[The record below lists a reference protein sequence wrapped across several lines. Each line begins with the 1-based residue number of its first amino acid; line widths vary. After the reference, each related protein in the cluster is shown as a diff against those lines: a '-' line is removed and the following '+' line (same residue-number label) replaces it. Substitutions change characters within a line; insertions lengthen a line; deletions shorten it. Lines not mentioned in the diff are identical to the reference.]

1 MKEKQR
7 KIMGLII
14 SFVMIIT
21 IMPQTIWASDAGTRE
36 DAVKWAYAQEGKFL
50 DYDKVYGAQCVDL
63 VHYYYAYFGKASYAT
78 GNGCDF
84 VNNKLPDGWTR
95 IKNTPDFVPQP
106 GDIAVWGKELSQ
118 YGHVAIILSADAHS
132 FVSMDQNWPRGS
144 ACKKVTHN
152 YNKFW
157 GVIRPNFSEP
167 PSNPPTYSNFWVD
180 GNFYDLSETITFNV
194 TASGADRFAIGID
207 KIGGARVVTEGCG
220 STYSISAER
229 LGTGNYSAYMS
240 VANSAGGV
248 DTYRVGFIVAEK
260 SKYLDIGNNLIANII
275 KVDSW
280 SHVVNKN
287 SNACIGKEVGNA
299 NEYWFFQRQD
309 DGSYTIRSMEDG
321 KYLDVS
327 EAGNRDGLNVY
338 CYDYTGADNQRWFI
352 KQGTNGLI
360 LVPKCAINSCLD
372 ISNGGSAV
380 DTNAQLW
387 TQAGVAAQEFSIYN
401 HPEVP
406 DFIRC
411 GDNFIANIIKADTWS
426 SMVNNNSNAEIG
438 KGEGNANEYYEFTR
452 QSDGTYIIKSLE
464 DGKYLDVSDGG
475 NKNGQNV
482 GFRDYTGENNQ
493 RWYIKNGSSA
503 KILIPKNAT
512 ESCLD
517 ISNNGSAVGTNA
529 QIWAQAGVAA
539 QEFSIYTQ
547 SKIPNFINFG
557 DDFYANIIKAST
569 WSTLVN
575 KNPNLEV
582 GGEGEAEGSDIWH
595 FRRMKDGTYTI
606 QSLFD
611 GKYLDVEEFSDQK
624 GANVYCYDYTGD
636 SNQRWYLTLG
646 KNGKVLIPKNAT
658 GLCLDV
664 SNDGSD
670 AGTNAQLWEPNGTT
684 AQEFNVYK
692 EDTIKLGTA
701 NVTLS
706 NNNYIYDG
714 KEKKPD
720 VTVKYGYATLQQGTD
735 YTVEYSNNVKA
746 GTATVTIKG
755 TGIYSGTVSKNFEIK
770 EALYT
775 VYGYQVVINGN
786 FDLKYYID
794 LSKEAANDT
803 DAYIEFKV
811 GDRIQK
817 VKQREI
823 SNGHYVYICEVPV
836 AQIGDKV
843 TATLHYKDKSYALTQ
858 YSVKDYLNTIVQ
870 NKDKKEEYGK
880 ATDIASAILN
890 YGSRAQLYFG
900 YKTDSLVNSALSDAE
915 IKKAD
920 SILAQDIKKAI
931 TNKESGV
938 LENNDFKYYGASL
951 VCKSDTGM
959 KLYFENKNSLSLK
972 EIEKKYDISIKD
984 CKKQVS
990 KSINGNMICITIND
1004 LNATELDDNFVVQIT
1019 NKQNSSQ
1026 SMSVSTSPY
1035 IYIKKS
1041 MDSGNAK
1048 LINLSKALYWYS
1060 QKAIEY
1066 STTEN
1071 R

>member
-1 MKEKQR
+1 MKRIFSVLMSIVIVLSCVE
-7 KIMGLII
+7 
-14 SFVMIIT
+14 F
-21 IMPQTIWASDAGTRE
+21 IMPPNIVLAANYTWP
-36 DAVKWAYAQEGKFL
+36 V
-50 DYDKVYGAQCVDL
+50 DKSIGISSG
-63 VHYYYAYFGKASYAT
+63 FGSYSGHT
-78 GNGCDF
+78 GCDF
-84 VNNKLPDGWTR
+84 ACSIGHDVYAVADGTVVTATDSGCTGSHRSDGYPKCSKGANCPATKLNKNGKGSYANWIIIRHGTNVYSLYAHLSTESL
-95 IKNTPDFVPQP
+95 KVKV
-106 GDIAVWGKELSQ
+106 GDTVKQGQNIAKT
-118 YGHVAIILSADAHS
+118 
-132 FVSMDQNWPRGS
+132 GS
-144 ACKKVTHN
+144 A
-152 YNKFW
+152 
-157 GVIRPNFSEP
+157 G
-167 PSNPPTYSNFWVD
+167 
-180 GNFYDLSETITFNV
+180 NV
-194 TASGADRFAIGID
+194 TGPHLHFELR
-207 KIGGARVVTEGCG
+207 IGGNSTGYAKNPASYLSRKNVTPEIDPV
-220 STYSISAER
+220 TTTPSIWKNSDSYTV
-229 LGTGNYSAYMS
+229 G
-240 VANSAGGV
+240 NSATLTWNSV
-248 DTYRVGFIVAEK
+248 DNATGYWFSVWYKGEQIVTTQVSGSSEYTLNNLGEGEYTAYITAYNDSSSKQNSVTFRVN
-260 SKYLDIGNNLIANII
+260 YLDIGTNFIANII

-280 SHVVNKN
+280 SHVVNDN
-287 SNACIGKEVGNA
+287 TNACIGKEVGNA
-299 NEYWFFQRQD
+299 NEY
-309 DGSYTIRSMEDG
+309 
-321 KYLDVS
+321 
-327 EAGNRDGLNVY
+327 
-338 CYDYTGADNQRWFI
+338 
-352 KQGTNGLI
+352 
-360 LVPKCAINSCLD
+360 
-372 ISNGGSAV
+372 
-380 DTNAQLW
+380 
-387 TQAGVAAQEFSIYN
+387 
-401 HPEVP
+401 
-406 DFIRC
+406 
-411 GDNFIANIIKADTWS
+411 
-426 SMVNNNSNAEIG
+426 
-438 KGEGNANEYYEFTR
+438 YEFVR
-452 QSDGTYIIKSLE
+452 QSDGSYIIKSLE

-482 GFRDYTGENNQ
+482 GFSDYTGENNQ
-493 RWYIKNGSSA
+493 RWYIKNGSSG

-512 ESCLD
+512 GSCLD

-595 FRRMKDGTYTI
+595 FRLMKDGTYTI

-900 YKTDSLVNSALSDAE
+900 YKTDSLVNSALPDAE
-915 IKKAD
+915 IKKVD
-920 SILAQDIKKAI
+920 SILAQDIKNAI
-931 TNKESGV
+931 TNKERGN
-938 LENNDFKYYGASL
+938 LENNDFKYYGDSL

>member
-167 PSNPPTYSNFWVD
+167 PSNPPTYSKFWID
-180 GNFYDLSETITFNV
+180 GNFYDLSGTITFNV
-194 TASGADRFAIGID
+194 TASMADRFAIGID
-207 KIGGARVVTEGCG
+207 KIGVGRVVTEGCG
-220 STYSISAER
+220 STYSISADR

-260 SKYLDIGNNLIANII
+260 SKYLDIGTNFIANII
-275 KVDSW
+275 RTDSW
-280 SHVVNKN
+280 SHVVNN
-287 SNACIGKEVGNA
+287 NTNACIGQKVGNA
-299 NEYWFFQRQD
+299 NENWYFQKQD

-372 ISNGGSAV
+372 IANG
-380 DTNAQLW
+380 
-387 TQAGVAAQEFSIYN
+387 
-401 HPEVP
+401 
-406 DFIRC
+406 
-411 GDNFIANIIKADTWS
+411 
-426 SMVNNNSNAEIG
+426 
-438 KGEGNANEYYEFTR
+438 FT
-452 QSDGTYIIKSLE
+452 
-464 DGKYLDVSDGG
+464 
-475 NKNGQNV
+475 
-482 GFRDYTGENNQ
+482 
-493 RWYIKNGSSA
+493 
-503 KILIPKNAT
+503 
-512 ESCLD
+512 
-517 ISNNGSAVGTNA
+517 AVGTNA
-529 QIWAQAGVAA
+529 WLW
-539 QEFSIYTQ
+539 TQ
-547 SKIPNFINFG
+547 
-557 DDFYANIIKAST
+557 
-569 WSTLVN
+569 
-575 KNPNLEV
+575 
-582 GGEGEAEGSDIWH
+582 
-595 FRRMKDGTYTI
+595 
-606 QSLFD
+606 
-611 GKYLDVEEFSDQK
+611 
-624 GANVYCYDYTGD
+624 
-636 SNQRWYLTLG
+636 
-646 KNGKVLIPKNAT
+646 
-658 GLCLDV
+658 
-664 SNDGSD
+664 
-670 AGTNAQLWEPNGTT
+670 NGTA

-803 DAYIEFKV
+803 DTYIEFKV
-811 GDRIQK
+811 GDRVQK
-817 VKQREI
+817 VKQRET
-823 SNGHYVYICEVPV
+823 SNGHYVYTCEVPV

-880 ATDIASAILN
+880 AADIASAILN
-890 YGSRAQLYFG
+890 YGARAQLYFG
-900 YKTDSLVNSALSDAE
+900 YKTDSLVNSALPDAE
-915 IKKAD
+915 IKKVD
-920 SILAQDIKKAI
+920 SILAQDIKNAI
-931 TNKESGV
+931 TNKESGNF
-938 LENNDFKYYGASL
+938 ENNDFKYYGASL

-972 EIEKKYDISIKD
+972 EIEKKYDISVKD
-984 CKKQVS
+984 CKKQIS

-1035 IYIKKS
+1035 MYIKKS
-1041 MDSGNAK
+1041 MDSGNTK
-1048 LINLSKALYWYS
+1048 LINLSKAMYWYS
-1060 QKAIEY
+1060 QKAMEY
-1066 STTEN
+1066 SMMEN

>member
-1 MKEKQR
+1 MKR
-7 KIMGLII
+7 VFSVLMSIVIVLSCIV
-14 SFVMIIT
+14 F
-21 IMPQTIWASDAGTRE
+21 IMPPNIVLAANNADDIVSIARGELGSTNYSKYYGGNKGAWCADFVSWCAQQAG
-36 DAVKWAYAQEGKFL
+36 
-50 DYDKVYGAQCVDL
+50 VDSIAKSSSC
-63 VHYYYAYFGKASYAT
+63 YNMYIGMKN
-78 GNGCDF
+78 NGCQE
-84 VNNKLPDGWTR
+84 VSS
-95 IKNTPDFVPQP
+95 PQK
-106 GDIAVWGKELSQ
+106 GDIVFFYCTKCSSTAGKWC
-118 YGHVAIILSADAHS
+118 HV
-132 FVSMDQNWPRGS
+132 
-144 ACKKVTHN
+144 
-152 YNKFW
+152 
-157 GVIRPNFSEP
+157 
-167 PSNPPTYSNFWVD
+167 
-180 GNFYDLSETITFNV
+180 
-194 TASGADRFAIGID
+194 GIMED
-207 KIGGARVVTEGCG
+207 
-220 STYSISAER
+220 STYSIEGNRWSNGVSKVER
-229 LGTGNYSAYMS
+229 GNSYSHNGDLGYKHRDGIVRKYLRPKYSFPNPVTTTPSIWKNSDSYT
-240 VANSAGGV
+240 VGNSATLTWNSV
-248 DTYRVGFIVAEK
+248 DNATGYWFSVWYKGEQIVTTQVSGSSEYTLNNLGEGEYTAYITAYNDSSSKQGYVTFRVN
-260 SKYLDIGNNLIANII
+260 YLDIGTNFIANII

-280 SHVVNKN
+280 SHVVNDN
-287 SNACIGKEVGNA
+287 TNACIGKEVGNA
-299 NEYWFFQRQD
+299 NEY
-309 DGSYTIRSMEDG
+309 
-321 KYLDVS
+321 
-327 EAGNRDGLNVY
+327 
-338 CYDYTGADNQRWFI
+338 
-352 KQGTNGLI
+352 
-360 LVPKCAINSCLD
+360 
-372 ISNGGSAV
+372 
-380 DTNAQLW
+380 
-387 TQAGVAAQEFSIYN
+387 
-401 HPEVP
+401 
-406 DFIRC
+406 
-411 GDNFIANIIKADTWS
+411 
-426 SMVNNNSNAEIG
+426 
-438 KGEGNANEYYEFTR
+438 YEFVR
-452 QSDGTYIIKSLE
+452 QSDGSYIIKSLE
-464 DGKYLDVSDGG
+464 DGKYLEVSDGG

-482 GFRDYTGENNQ
+482 GFSDYTGENNQ
-493 RWYIKNGSSA
+493 RWYIKNGSSG

-512 ESCLD
+512 GSCLD

-547 SKIPNFINFG
+547 SNIPNFINFG

-595 FRRMKDGTYTI
+595 FRRMKDGTYII

-611 GKYLDVEEFSDQK
+611 GKYLDVEKFSNQK

-811 GDRIQK
+811 GDKVQK
-817 VKQREI
+817 VKQRET
-823 SNGHYVYICEVPV
+823 SNGHYVYTCEVPV

-880 ATDIASAILN
+880 AADIASAILN
-890 YGSRAQLYFG
+890 YGARAQLYFG
-900 YKTDSLVNSALSDAE
+900 YKTDSLVYSALPDAE
-915 IKKAD
+915 IKKVD

-931 TNKESGV
+931 TNKESGN

-972 EIEKKYDISIKD
+972 EIEKKYDISVKD

-1041 MDSGNAK
+1041 MDSGNTK
-1048 LINLSKALYWYS
+1048 LINLSKAMYWYS
-1060 QKAIEY
+1060 QKAMEY

>member
-1 MKEKQR
+1 MKR
-7 KIMGLII
+7 IFSVLMSIVIVL
-14 SFVMIIT
+14 SCVVF
-21 IMPQTIWASDAGTRE
+21 IMPPDIVLAANNADDIVSIARGELGSTNYSKYYGGNKGAWCADFVSWCAQQAG
-36 DAVKWAYAQEGKFL
+36 
-50 DYDKVYGAQCVDL
+50 VDSIAKSSSC
-63 VHYYYAYFGKASYAT
+63 YNMYIGMKN
-78 GNGCDF
+78 NGCQE
-84 VNNKLPDGWTR
+84 VSS
-95 IKNTPDFVPQP
+95 PQK
-106 GDIAVWGKELSQ
+106 GDIVFFYCTKCSSTAGKWC
-118 YGHVAIILSADAHS
+118 HV
-132 FVSMDQNWPRGS
+132 
-144 ACKKVTHN
+144 
-152 YNKFW
+152 
-157 GVIRPNFSEP
+157 
-167 PSNPPTYSNFWVD
+167 
-180 GNFYDLSETITFNV
+180 
-194 TASGADRFAIGID
+194 GIMED
-207 KIGGARVVTEGCG
+207 
-220 STYSISAER
+220 STYSIEGNRWSNGVSKVESGNSYSHNGD
-229 LGTGNYSAYMS
+229 LGYKHRDGIVRKYLRPKYSVPNPVTTTPSIWKNSDSYT
-240 VANSAGGV
+240 VGNSATLTWNSV
-248 DTYRVGFIVAEK
+248 DNATGYWFSVWYKGEQIVTTQVSGSSEYTLNNLGEGEYTAYITAYNDSSSKQGSVTFRVN
-260 SKYLDIGNNLIANII
+260 YLDIGTNFIANII

-280 SHVVNKN
+280 SHVVNDN
-287 SNACIGKEVGNA
+287 TNACIGKEVGNA
-299 NEYWFFQRQD
+299 NEY
-309 DGSYTIRSMEDG
+309 
-321 KYLDVS
+321 
-327 EAGNRDGLNVY
+327 
-338 CYDYTGADNQRWFI
+338 
-352 KQGTNGLI
+352 
-360 LVPKCAINSCLD
+360 
-372 ISNGGSAV
+372 
-380 DTNAQLW
+380 
-387 TQAGVAAQEFSIYN
+387 
-401 HPEVP
+401 
-406 DFIRC
+406 
-411 GDNFIANIIKADTWS
+411 
-426 SMVNNNSNAEIG
+426 
-438 KGEGNANEYYEFTR
+438 YEFVR
-452 QSDGTYIIKSLE
+452 QSDGSYIIKSLE

-482 GFRDYTGENNQ
+482 GFSDYTGENNQ
-493 RWYIKNGSSA
+493 RWYIKNGSSG

-606 QSLFD
+606 HSLFD

-624 GANVYCYDYTGD
+624 GANVYCFDYTGD
-636 SNQRWYLTLG
+636 SNQRWYLILG

-670 AGTNAQLWEPNGTT
+670 AGTNAQLWEPNGTP

-803 DAYIEFKV
+803 DAYIQFKV

-817 VKQREI
+817 VKQRET
-823 SNGHYVYICEVPV
+823 SNGHYVYTCEVPV

-880 ATDIASAILN
+880 AADIASAILN
-890 YGSRAQLYFG
+890 YGARAQIYFG

-915 IKKAD
+915 IKKVD
-920 SILAQDIKKAI
+920 SILAQDIRKAI
-931 TNKESGV
+931 TNKESGI
-938 LENNDFKYYGASL
+938 LENNDFKYGGASL

-972 EIEKKYDISIKD
+972 EIEKKYDISVKE

-1041 MDSGNAK
+1041 MDYGNAK
-1048 LINLSKALYWYS
+1048 LINLSKAMYWYS
-1060 QKAIEY
+1060 QKAMEY
-1066 STTEN
+1066 SM

>member
-1 MKEKQR
+1 MKR
-7 KIMGLII
+7 VFSVLMSIVIVLSCIV
-14 SFVMIIT
+14 F
-21 IMPQTIWASDAGTRE
+21 IMPPNIVLAANNADDIVSIARGELGSTNYSKYYGGNKGAWCADFVSWCAQQAG
-36 DAVKWAYAQEGKFL
+36 
-50 DYDKVYGAQCVDL
+50 VDSIAKSSSC
-63 VHYYYAYFGKASYAT
+63 YNMYIGMKN
-78 GNGCDF
+78 NGCQE
-84 VNNKLPDGWTR
+84 VSS
-95 IKNTPDFVPQP
+95 PQK
-106 GDIAVWGKELSQ
+106 GDIIFFYCTKCSSTAGKWC
-118 YGHVAIILSADAHS
+118 HV
-132 FVSMDQNWPRGS
+132 
-144 ACKKVTHN
+144 
-152 YNKFW
+152 
-157 GVIRPNFSEP
+157 
-167 PSNPPTYSNFWVD
+167 
-180 GNFYDLSETITFNV
+180 
-194 TASGADRFAIGID
+194 GIMED
-207 KIGGARVVTEGCG
+207 
-220 STYSISAER
+220 STYSIEGNRWSNGVSKVER
-229 LGTGNYSAYMS
+229 GNSYSHNGDLGYKHRDGIVRKYLRPKYSFPNPVTTTPSIWKNSDSYT
-240 VANSAGGV
+240 VGNSATLTWNSV
-248 DTYRVGFIVAEK
+248 DNATGYWFSVWYKGEQIVTTQVSGSSEYTLNNLGEGEYTAYITAYNDSSSKQGYVTFRVN
-260 SKYLDIGNNLIANII
+260 YLDIGTNFIANII

-280 SHVVNKN
+280 SHVVNDN
-287 SNACIGKEVGNA
+287 TNACIGKEVGNA
-299 NEYWFFQRQD
+299 NEY
-309 DGSYTIRSMEDG
+309 
-321 KYLDVS
+321 
-327 EAGNRDGLNVY
+327 
-338 CYDYTGADNQRWFI
+338 
-352 KQGTNGLI
+352 
-360 LVPKCAINSCLD
+360 
-372 ISNGGSAV
+372 
-380 DTNAQLW
+380 
-387 TQAGVAAQEFSIYN
+387 
-401 HPEVP
+401 
-406 DFIRC
+406 
-411 GDNFIANIIKADTWS
+411 
-426 SMVNNNSNAEIG
+426 
-438 KGEGNANEYYEFTR
+438 YEFVR
-452 QSDGTYIIKSLE
+452 QSDGSYIIKSLE
-464 DGKYLDVSDGG
+464 DGKYLEVSDGG

-482 GFRDYTGENNQ
+482 GFSDYTGENNQ
-493 RWYIKNGSSA
+493 RWYIKNGSSG

-512 ESCLD
+512 GSCLD

-547 SKIPNFINFG
+547 SNIPNFINFG

-595 FRRMKDGTYTI
+595 FRRMKDGTYII

-611 GKYLDVEEFSDQK
+611 GKYLDVEKFSNQK

-811 GDRIQK
+811 GDKVQK
-817 VKQREI
+817 VKQRET
-823 SNGHYVYICEVPV
+823 SNGHYVYTCEVPV

-880 ATDIASAILN
+880 AADIASAILN
-890 YGSRAQLYFG
+890 YGARAQLYFG
-900 YKTDSLVNSALSDAE
+900 YKTDSLVYSALPDAE
-915 IKKAD
+915 IKKVD

-931 TNKESGV
+931 TNKESGN

-972 EIEKKYDISIKD
+972 EIEKKYDISVKD

-1041 MDSGNAK
+1041 MDSGNTK
-1048 LINLSKALYWYS
+1048 LINLSKAMYWYS
-1060 QKAIEY
+1060 QKAMEY
-1066 STTEN
+1066 SMTEN

>member
-167 PSNPPTYSNFWVD
+167 PSNP
-180 GNFYDLSETITFNV
+180 V
-194 TASGADRFAIGID
+194 T
-207 KIGGARVVTEGCG
+207 T
-220 STYSISAER
+220 TPSIWKNSDSYTV
-229 LGTGNYSAYMS
+229 G
-240 VANSAGGV
+240 NSATLTWNSV
-248 DTYRVGFIVAEK
+248 DNATGYWFSVWYKGEQIVTTQVSGSSEYTLNNLGEGEYTAYITAYNDSSSKQGSVTFRVN
-260 SKYLDIGNNLIANII
+260 YLDIGTNFIANII

-280 SHVVNKN
+280 SHVVNDN
-287 SNACIGKEVGNA
+287 TNACIGKEVGNA
-299 NEYWFFQRQD
+299 NEY
-309 DGSYTIRSMEDG
+309 
-321 KYLDVS
+321 
-327 EAGNRDGLNVY
+327 
-338 CYDYTGADNQRWFI
+338 
-352 KQGTNGLI
+352 
-360 LVPKCAINSCLD
+360 
-372 ISNGGSAV
+372 
-380 DTNAQLW
+380 
-387 TQAGVAAQEFSIYN
+387 
-401 HPEVP
+401 
-406 DFIRC
+406 
-411 GDNFIANIIKADTWS
+411 
-426 SMVNNNSNAEIG
+426 
-438 KGEGNANEYYEFTR
+438 YEFVR
-452 QSDGTYIIKSLE
+452 QSDGSYIIKSLE

-482 GFRDYTGENNQ
+482 GFSDYTGENNQ
-493 RWYIKNGSSA
+493 RWYIKNGSSG

-636 SNQRWYLTLG
+636 SNQRWYLILG

-670 AGTNAQLWEPNGTT
+670 AGTNAQLWEPNGTP

-817 VKQREI
+817 VKQRET
-823 SNGHYVYICEVPV
+823 SNGHYVYTCEVPV

-880 ATDIASAILN
+880 AADIASAILN
-890 YGSRAQLYFG
+890 YGARAQIYFG

-915 IKKAD
+915 IKKVD
-920 SILAQDIKKAI
+920 SILAQDIRKAI
-931 TNKESGV
+931 TNKESGI
-938 LENNDFKYYGASL
+938 LENNDFKYGGASL

-972 EIEKKYDISIKD
+972 EIEKKYDISVKE

-1041 MDSGNAK
+1041 MDYGNAK
-1048 LINLSKALYWYS
+1048 LINLSKAMYWYS
-1060 QKAIEY
+1060 QKAMEY
-1066 STTEN
+1066 SKTEN

>member
-1 MKEKQR
+1 MKR
-7 KIMGLII
+7 IVSVLMSIVIVL
-14 SFVMIIT
+14 SCVVF
-21 IMPQTIWASDAGTRE
+21 IMPPNIVLAANNADDIVSIARGELGSTNYSKYYGGNKGAWCADFVSWCAQQAG
-36 DAVKWAYAQEGKFL
+36 
-50 DYDKVYGAQCVDL
+50 VDSIAKSSSC
-63 VHYYYAYFGKASYAT
+63 YNMYIGMKN
-78 GNGCDF
+78 NGCQE
-84 VNNKLPDGWTR
+84 VSS
-95 IKNTPDFVPQP
+95 PQK
-106 GDIAVWGKELSQ
+106 GDIVFFYCTKCSSTAGKWC
-118 YGHVAIILSADAHS
+118 HVGIMEDSKYSIEGNRWSNG
-132 FVSMDQNWPRGS
+132 VSKVERGNS
-144 ACKKVTHN
+144 YSHN
-152 YNKFW
+152 GDLGYKHRD
-157 GVIRPNFSEP
+157 GIVRKYLRPKYSVP
-167 PSNPPTYSNFWVD
+167 NPPTYSNFWID

-194 TASGADRFAIGID
+194 TASGADRFAIGIDKIGGARVVTEDCGSTYSISANRLGTGSYSAYMSVANSAGYVDTYRVEFTVVEKMTIPTYSNFWIDGNFYDLSGTITFNVTASMADRFAIGID

-260 SKYLDIGNNLIANII
+260 SKYLDIGTNFIANII
-275 KVDSW
+275 RTDSW
-280 SHVVNKN
+280 SYVVNN
-287 SNACIGKEVGNA
+287 NANACIGQEVGNA
-299 NEYWFFQRQD
+299 NEYWYFQKQD
-309 DGSYTIRSMEDG
+309 DGSYAIRSMEDG
-321 KYLDVS
+321 KYLDVT
-327 EAGNRDGLNVY
+327 EAGNSDGLNVY
-338 CYDYTGADNQRWFI
+338 CNDYTGADNQRWFI

-360 LVPKCAINSCLD
+360 LIPKCAINSCLD
-372 ISNGGSAV
+372 IANG
-380 DTNAQLW
+380 
-387 TQAGVAAQEFSIYN
+387 
-401 HPEVP
+401 
-406 DFIRC
+406 
-411 GDNFIANIIKADTWS
+411 
-426 SMVNNNSNAEIG
+426 
-438 KGEGNANEYYEFTR
+438 FT
-452 QSDGTYIIKSLE
+452 
-464 DGKYLDVSDGG
+464 
-475 NKNGQNV
+475 
-482 GFRDYTGENNQ
+482 
-493 RWYIKNGSSA
+493 
-503 KILIPKNAT
+503 
-512 ESCLD
+512 
-517 ISNNGSAVGTNA
+517 AVGTNA
-529 QIWAQAGVAA
+529 WLW
-539 QEFSIYTQ
+539 TQ
-547 SKIPNFINFG
+547 
-557 DDFYANIIKAST
+557 
-569 WSTLVN
+569 
-575 KNPNLEV
+575 
-582 GGEGEAEGSDIWH
+582 
-595 FRRMKDGTYTI
+595 
-606 QSLFD
+606 
-611 GKYLDVEEFSDQK
+611 
-624 GANVYCYDYTGD
+624 
-636 SNQRWYLTLG
+636 
-646 KNGKVLIPKNAT
+646 
-658 GLCLDV
+658 
-664 SNDGSD
+664 
-670 AGTNAQLWEPNGTT
+670 NGTA

-817 VKQREI
+817 VKQRET
-823 SNGHYVYICEVPV
+823 SNGHYVYTCEVPV

-843 TATLHYKDKSYALTQ
+843 TATLYYKDKSYALTK

-880 ATDIASAILN
+880 AADIASAILN
-890 YGSRAQLYFG
+890 YGARAQLYFG

-915 IKKAD
+915 IKKVD
-920 SILAQDIKKAI
+920 SILAQDIKNAI

-972 EIEKKYDISIKD
+972 EIEKKYDISVKD
-984 CKKQVS
+984 YKKQVS
-990 KSINGNMICITIND
+990 KSINGNVICITIND

-1041 MDSGNAK
+1041 MDSGDEK
-1048 LINLSKALYWYS
+1048 LINLSKAMYWYS
-1060 QKAIEY
+1060 QKAMEY
-1066 STTEN
+1066 SMTEN

>member
-118 YGHVAIILSADAHS
+118 YGHVAIILSADARS

-167 PSNPPTYSNFWVD
+167 PSNP
-180 GNFYDLSETITFNV
+180 V
-194 TASGADRFAIGID
+194 T
-207 KIGGARVVTEGCG
+207 T
-220 STYSISAER
+220 TPSIWKNSDSYTV
-229 LGTGNYSAYMS
+229 G
-240 VANSAGGV
+240 NSATLTWNSV
-248 DTYRVGFIVAEK
+248 DNATGYWFSVWYKGEQIVTTQVSGSSEYTLNNLGEGEYTAFITAYNDISSKQGSVTFRVN
-260 SKYLDIGNNLIANII
+260 YLDIGRNFIANII

-280 SHVVNKN
+280 SHVVNDN
-287 SNACIGKEVGNA
+287 TNACIGKEV
-299 NEYWFFQRQD
+299 
-309 DGSYTIRSMEDG
+309 
-321 KYLDVS
+321 
-327 EAGNRDGLNVY
+327 
-338 CYDYTGADNQRWFI
+338 
-352 KQGTNGLI
+352 
-360 LVPKCAINSCLD
+360 
-372 ISNGGSAV
+372 
-380 DTNAQLW
+380 
-387 TQAGVAAQEFSIYN
+387 
-401 HPEVP
+401 
-406 DFIRC
+406 
-411 GDNFIANIIKADTWS
+411 
-426 SMVNNNSNAEIG
+426 
-438 KGEGNANEYYEFTR
+438 GNANEYYEFTR
-452 QSDGTYIIKSLE
+452 QSDGAYIIKSLE
-464 DGKYLDVSDGG
+464 DGKYLEVSDGG

-482 GFRDYTGENNQ
+482 GFGDYTGENNQ
-493 RWYIKNGSSA
+493 RWYIKNGSSG

-547 SKIPNFINFG
+547 SNIPNFINFG

-595 FRRMKDGTYTI
+595 FRRMKDGTYII

-611 GKYLDVEEFSDQK
+611 GKYLDVEKFSNQK

-670 AGTNAQLWEPNGTT
+670 AGTNAQLWEPNGTA

-692 EDTIKLGTA
+692 EETIKLGTA

-794 LSKEAANDT
+794 LSKETANDT

-817 VKQREI
+817 VKQRET
-823 SNGHYVYICEVPV
+823 SNGHYVYTCEVPV

-843 TATLHYKDKSYALTQ
+843 TATLHYKDKLYALSQ

-880 ATDIASAILN
+880 AGDIASAILN
-890 YGSRAQLYFG
+890 YGARAQIYFG

-915 IKKAD
+915 IKKVD
-920 SILAQDIKKAI
+920 SILAQDIKNAI
-931 TNKESGV
+931 TNKESGN
-938 LENNDFKYYGASL
+938 LENNDFKYYGDSL

-972 EIEKKYDISIKD
+972 EIEKKYDISVKD

-1004 LNATELDDNFVVQIT
+1004 LSATELDDNFVVQIT

-1041 MDSGNAK
+1041 MDSGNEK
-1048 LINLSKALYWYS
+1048 LINLSKAMYWYS
-1060 QKAIEY
+1060 QKAMEY
-1066 STTEN
+1066 SATEN

>member
-1 MKEKQR
+1 M
-7 KIMGLII
+7 
-14 SFVMIIT
+14 
-21 IMPQTIWASDAGTRE
+21 
-36 DAVKWAYAQEGKFL
+36 
-50 DYDKVYGAQCVDL
+50 
-63 VHYYYAYFGKASYAT
+63 
-78 GNGCDF
+78 
-84 VNNKLPDGWTR
+84 
-95 IKNTPDFVPQP
+95 
-106 GDIAVWGKELSQ
+106 
-118 YGHVAIILSADAHS
+118 
-132 FVSMDQNWPRGS
+132 
-144 ACKKVTHN
+144 
-152 YNKFW
+152 
-157 GVIRPNFSEP
+157 
-167 PSNPPTYSNFWVD
+167 
-180 GNFYDLSETITFNV
+180 
-194 TASGADRFAIGID
+194 
-207 KIGGARVVTEGCG
+207 
-220 STYSISAER
+220 
-229 LGTGNYSAYMS
+229 
-240 VANSAGGV
+240 
-248 DTYRVGFIVAEK
+248 
-260 SKYLDIGNNLIANII
+260 
-275 KVDSW
+275 
-280 SHVVNKN
+280 
-287 SNACIGKEVGNA
+287 
-299 NEYWFFQRQD
+299 
-309 DGSYTIRSMEDG
+309 
-321 KYLDVS
+321 
-327 EAGNRDGLNVY
+327 
-338 CYDYTGADNQRWFI
+338 
-352 KQGTNGLI
+352 
-360 LVPKCAINSCLD
+360 
-372 ISNGGSAV
+372 
-380 DTNAQLW
+380 
-387 TQAGVAAQEFSIYN
+387 
-401 HPEVP
+401 
-406 DFIRC
+406 
-411 GDNFIANIIKADTWS
+411 
-426 SMVNNNSNAEIG
+426 
-438 KGEGNANEYYEFTR
+438 
-452 QSDGTYIIKSLE
+452 
-464 DGKYLDVSDGG
+464 
-475 NKNGQNV
+475 
-482 GFRDYTGENNQ
+482 
-493 RWYIKNGSSA
+493 
-503 KILIPKNAT
+503 
-512 ESCLD
+512 
-517 ISNNGSAVGTNA
+517 
-529 QIWAQAGVAA
+529 AA

-595 FRRMKDGTYTI
+595 FRLMKDGTYTI

-803 DAYIEFKV
+803 DAYIEYKV

>member
-1 MKEKQR
+1 MKR
-7 KIMGLII
+7 IFSVLMSIVIVL
-14 SFVMIIT
+14 SCVVF
-21 IMPQTIWASDAGTRE
+21 IMPPNIVLAANYTWP
-36 DAVKWAYAQEGKFL
+36 V
-50 DYDKVYGAQCVDL
+50 DKSIGISSG
-63 VHYYYAYFGKASYAT
+63 FGSYSGHT
-78 GNGCDF
+78 GCDF
-84 VNNKLPDGWTR
+84 ACSIGHDVYAVADGTVVTATDSGCTGSHRSDGYPKCSKGANCPATKLNKNGKGSYANWIIIRHGTNVYSLYAHLSTESL
-95 IKNTPDFVPQP
+95 KVKV
-106 GDIAVWGKELSQ
+106 GDTVKQGQNIAKT
-118 YGHVAIILSADAHS
+118 
-132 FVSMDQNWPRGS
+132 GS
-144 ACKKVTHN
+144 A
-152 YNKFW
+152 
-157 GVIRPNFSEP
+157 G
-167 PSNPPTYSNFWVD
+167 
-180 GNFYDLSETITFNV
+180 NV
-194 TASGADRFAIGID
+194 TGPHLHFELR
-207 KIGGARVVTEGCG
+207 IGGNSTGYAKNPASYLSRENVTPEIDPV
-220 STYSISAER
+220 TTTPSIWKNSDSYTV
-229 LGTGNYSAYMS
+229 G
-240 VANSAGGV
+240 NSATLTWNSV
-248 DTYRVGFIVAEK
+248 DNATGYWFSVWYKGEQIVTTQVSGSSEYTLNNLGEGEYTAYITAYNDSSSKQGSVTFRVN
-260 SKYLDIGNNLIANII
+260 YLDIGTNFIANII

-280 SHVVNKN
+280 SHVVNDN
-287 SNACIGKEVGNA
+287 TNACIGKEVGNA
-299 NEYWFFQRQD
+299 NEY
-309 DGSYTIRSMEDG
+309 
-321 KYLDVS
+321 
-327 EAGNRDGLNVY
+327 
-338 CYDYTGADNQRWFI
+338 
-352 KQGTNGLI
+352 
-360 LVPKCAINSCLD
+360 
-372 ISNGGSAV
+372 
-380 DTNAQLW
+380 
-387 TQAGVAAQEFSIYN
+387 
-401 HPEVP
+401 
-406 DFIRC
+406 
-411 GDNFIANIIKADTWS
+411 
-426 SMVNNNSNAEIG
+426 
-438 KGEGNANEYYEFTR
+438 YEFVR
-452 QSDGTYIIKSLE
+452 QSDGSYIIKSLE
-464 DGKYLDVSDGG
+464 DGKYLAVSDGG

-482 GFRDYTGENNQ
+482 GFSDYTGENNQ
-493 RWYIKNGSSA
+493 RWYIKNGSSG

-529 QIWAQAGVAA
+529 QLWESNGTTA

-817 VKQREI
+817 VKQRET
-823 SNGHYVYICEVPV
+823 SNGHYVYTCEVPV

-843 TATLHYKDKSYALTQ
+843 TATLYYKDKSYALTQ

-880 ATDIASAILN
+880 AADIASAILN
-890 YGSRAQLYFG
+890 YGARAQLYFG
-900 YKTDSLVNSALSDAE
+900 YKTDSLVNSALPDAE
-915 IKKAD
+915 IKKVD

-931 TNKESGV
+931 TNNERGV
-938 LENNDFKYYGASL
+938 HENNDFKYYGVSL

-972 EIEKKYDISIKD
+972 EIEKKYDISVKD
-984 CKKQVS
+984 CKKQVI

-1026 SMSVSTSPY
+1026 GISVSTSPY

-1041 MDSGNAK
+1041 MNSGNAK
-1048 LINLSKALYWYS
+1048 LINLSKAMYWYS
-1060 QKAIEY
+1060 QKAMEY
-1066 STTEN
+1066 SM

>member
-1 MKEKQR
+1 MSR
-7 KIMGLII
+7 MRNNYLKIVSILLALL
-14 SFVMIIT
+14 MIVQ
-21 IMPQTIWASDAGTRE
+21 IMPSTEVWAVSESQFDSKMSELKGQYPNYSCWNDRFDNGSECWGFANMLGYKVFGT
-36 DAVKWAYAQEGKFL
+36 KPSTWK
-50 DYDKVYGAQCVDL
+50 KVYSINNVKKGDL
-63 VHYYYAYFGKASYAT
+63 
-78 GNGCDF
+78 
-84 VNNKLPDGWTR
+84 
-95 IKNTPDFVPQP
+95 I
-106 GDIAVWGKELSQ
+106 Q
-118 YGHVAIILSADAHS
+118 YGSTNGSGHTI
-132 FVSMDQNWPRGS
+132 FVTSVSGD
-144 ACKKVTHN
+144 
-152 YNKFW
+152 
-157 GVIRPNFSEP
+157 
-167 PSNPPTYSNFWVD
+167 
-180 GNFYDLSETITFNV
+180 TITFVDCN
-194 TASGADRFAIGID
+194 GN
-207 KIGGARVVTEGCG
+207 
-220 STYSISAER
+220 
-229 LGTGNYSAYMS
+229 GNYSGANKVRHNGVLWGNTIKNGNKMYGRINFS
-240 VANSAGGV
+240 YICVSPGFDNPNPVTTTPSIWKNSDSYTVGNSATLTWNSV
-248 DTYRVGFIVAEK
+248 DNATGYWFSVWYKGEQIVTTQVSGSSEYTLNNLGEGEYTAFITAYNDISSKQGSVTFRVN
-260 SKYLDIGNNLIANII
+260 YLDIGTNFIANII

-280 SHVVNKN
+280 SHVVNDN
-287 SNACIGKEVGNA
+287 TNACIGKE
-299 NEYWFFQRQD
+299 
-309 DGSYTIRSMEDG
+309 
-321 KYLDVS
+321 
-327 EAGNRDGLNVY
+327 
-338 CYDYTGADNQRWFI
+338 
-352 KQGTNGLI
+352 
-360 LVPKCAINSCLD
+360 
-372 ISNGGSAV
+372 
-380 DTNAQLW
+380 
-387 TQAGVAAQEFSIYN
+387 
-401 HPEVP
+401 
-406 DFIRC
+406 
-411 GDNFIANIIKADTWS
+411 
-426 SMVNNNSNAEIG
+426 
-438 KGEGNANEYYEFTR
+438 EGNANEYYEFTR
-452 QSDGTYIIKSLE
+452 QSDGAYIIKSLE
-464 DGKYLDVSDGG
+464 DGKYLEVSDGG

-482 GFRDYTGENNQ
+482 GFGDYTGENNQ
-493 RWYIKNGSSA
+493 RWYIKNGSSG

-547 SKIPNFINFG
+547 SNIPNFINFG

-595 FRRMKDGTYTI
+595 FRRMKDGTYII

-611 GKYLDVEEFSDQK
+611 GKYLDVEKFSDQK

-658 GLCLDV
+658 RLCLDV

-811 GDRIQK
+811 GDRVQK
-817 VKQREI
+817 VKQRET
-823 SNGHYVYICEVPV
+823 SNGHYVYTCEVPV

-843 TATLHYKDKSYALTQ
+843 TATLHYKDKLYALSQ

-880 ATDIASAILN
+880 AGDIASAILN
-890 YGSRAQLYFG
+890 YGARAQIYFG

-915 IKKAD
+915 IKKVD
-920 SILAQDIKKAI
+920 SILAQDIKNAI
-931 TNKESGV
+931 TNKESGN
-938 LENNDFKYYGASL
+938 LENNDFKYYGDSL

-972 EIEKKYDISIKD
+972 EIEKKYDISVKD

-1026 SMSVSTSPY
+1026 SMSVSISPY
-1035 IYIKKS
+1035 MYIKKS
-1041 MDSGNAK
+1041 MDSRNAK
-1048 LINLSKALYWYS
+1048 LINLSKAMYWYS
-1060 QKAIEY
+1060 QKAMEY
-1066 STTEN
+1066 SMTEN

>member
-1 MKEKQR
+1 MKR
-7 KIMGLII
+7 VFSVLMSIVIVLSCIV
-14 SFVMIIT
+14 F
-21 IMPQTIWASDAGTRE
+21 IMPPNIVLAANNADDIVSIARGELGSTNYSKYYGGNKGAWCADFVSWCAQQAG
-36 DAVKWAYAQEGKFL
+36 
-50 DYDKVYGAQCVDL
+50 VDSIAKSSSC
-63 VHYYYAYFGKASYAT
+63 YNMYIGMKN
-78 GNGCDF
+78 NGCQE
-84 VNNKLPDGWTR
+84 VSS
-95 IKNTPDFVPQP
+95 PQK
-106 GDIAVWGKELSQ
+106 GDIVFFYCTKCSSTAGKWC
-118 YGHVAIILSADAHS
+118 HV
-132 FVSMDQNWPRGS
+132 
-144 ACKKVTHN
+144 
-152 YNKFW
+152 
-157 GVIRPNFSEP
+157 
-167 PSNPPTYSNFWVD
+167 
-180 GNFYDLSETITFNV
+180 
-194 TASGADRFAIGID
+194 GIMED
-207 KIGGARVVTEGCG
+207 
-220 STYSISAER
+220 STYSIEGNRWSNGVSKVER
-229 LGTGNYSAYMS
+229 GNSYSHNGDLGYKHRDGIVRKYLRPKYSFPNPVTTTPSIWKNSDSYT
-240 VANSAGGV
+240 VGNSATLTWNSV
-248 DTYRVGFIVAEK
+248 DNATGYWFSVWYKGEQIVTTQVSGSSEYTLNNLGEGEYTAYITAYNDSSSKQGYVTFRVN
-260 SKYLDIGNNLIANII
+260 YLDIGTNFIANII

-280 SHVVNKN
+280 SHVVNDN
-287 SNACIGKEVGNA
+287 TNACIGKEVGNA
-299 NEYWFFQRQD
+299 NEY
-309 DGSYTIRSMEDG
+309 
-321 KYLDVS
+321 
-327 EAGNRDGLNVY
+327 
-338 CYDYTGADNQRWFI
+338 
-352 KQGTNGLI
+352 
-360 LVPKCAINSCLD
+360 
-372 ISNGGSAV
+372 
-380 DTNAQLW
+380 
-387 TQAGVAAQEFSIYN
+387 
-401 HPEVP
+401 
-406 DFIRC
+406 
-411 GDNFIANIIKADTWS
+411 
-426 SMVNNNSNAEIG
+426 
-438 KGEGNANEYYEFTR
+438 YEFVR
-452 QSDGTYIIKSLE
+452 QSDGSYIIKSLE
-464 DGKYLDVSDGG
+464 DGKYLEVSDGG

-482 GFRDYTGENNQ
+482 GFSDYTGENNQ
-493 RWYIKNGSSA
+493 RWYIKNGSSG

-512 ESCLD
+512 GSCLD

-547 SKIPNFINFG
+547 SNIPNFINFG

-595 FRRMKDGTYTI
+595 FRRMKDGTYII

-611 GKYLDVEEFSDQK
+611 GKYLDVEKFSNQK

-811 GDRIQK
+811 GDRVQK
-817 VKQREI
+817 VKQRET
-823 SNGHYVYICEVPV
+823 SNGHYVYTCEVPV

-843 TATLHYKDKSYALTQ
+843 TATLYYKDKSYVLTQ
-858 YSVKDYLNTIVQ
+858 YSVKDYLNAIVQ
-870 NKDKKEEYGK
+870 NKDKKEEYCK

-890 YGSRAQLYFG
+890 YGARAQLYFG

-915 IKKAD
+915 IKKVD
-920 SILAQDIKKAI
+920 SILVQDIKNAI
-931 TNKESGV
+931 TNMESGN

-972 EIEKKYDISIKD
+972 EIEKKYDISVKD
-984 CKKQVS
+984 CKLS
-990 KSINGNMICITIND
+990 
-1004 LNATELDDNFVVQIT
+1004 
-1019 NKQNSSQ
+1019 
-1026 SMSVSTSPY
+1026 
-1035 IYIKKS
+1035 
-1041 MDSGNAK
+1041 
-1048 LINLSKALYWYS
+1048 LIH
-1060 QKAIEY
+1060 I
-1066 STTEN
+1066 
-1071 R
+1071 

>member
-1 MKEKQR
+1 MKR
-7 KIMGLII
+7 IFSVLMSIVIVL
-14 SFVMIIT
+14 SCVVF
-21 IMPQTIWASDAGTRE
+21 IMPPDIVLAANNADDIVSIARGELGSTNYSKYYGGNKGAWCADFVSWCAQQAG
-36 DAVKWAYAQEGKFL
+36 
-50 DYDKVYGAQCVDL
+50 VDSIAKSSSC
-63 VHYYYAYFGKASYAT
+63 YNMYIGMKN
-78 GNGCDF
+78 NGCQE
-84 VNNKLPDGWTR
+84 VSS
-95 IKNTPDFVPQP
+95 PQK
-106 GDIAVWGKELSQ
+106 GDIVFFYCTKCSSTAGKWC
-118 YGHVAIILSADAHS
+118 HV
-132 FVSMDQNWPRGS
+132 
-144 ACKKVTHN
+144 
-152 YNKFW
+152 
-157 GVIRPNFSEP
+157 
-167 PSNPPTYSNFWVD
+167 
-180 GNFYDLSETITFNV
+180 
-194 TASGADRFAIGID
+194 GIMED
-207 KIGGARVVTEGCG
+207 
-220 STYSISAER
+220 STYSIEGNRWSNGVSKVER
-229 LGTGNYSAYMS
+229 GNSYSHNGDLGYKHRDGIVRKYLRPKYSVPNPVTTTPSIWKNSDSYT
-240 VANSAGGV
+240 VGNSATLTWNSV
-248 DTYRVGFIVAEK
+248 DNATGYWFSVWYKGEQIVTTQVSGSSEYTLNNLGEGEYTAYITAYNDSSSKQGSVTFRVN
-260 SKYLDIGNNLIANII
+260 YLDIGTNFIANII

-280 SHVVNKN
+280 SHVVNDN
-287 SNACIGKEVGNA
+287 TNACIGKEVGNA
-299 NEYWFFQRQD
+299 NEY
-309 DGSYTIRSMEDG
+309 
-321 KYLDVS
+321 
-327 EAGNRDGLNVY
+327 
-338 CYDYTGADNQRWFI
+338 
-352 KQGTNGLI
+352 
-360 LVPKCAINSCLD
+360 
-372 ISNGGSAV
+372 
-380 DTNAQLW
+380 
-387 TQAGVAAQEFSIYN
+387 
-401 HPEVP
+401 
-406 DFIRC
+406 
-411 GDNFIANIIKADTWS
+411 
-426 SMVNNNSNAEIG
+426 
-438 KGEGNANEYYEFTR
+438 YEFVR
-452 QSDGTYIIKSLE
+452 QSDGSYIIKSLE

-482 GFRDYTGENNQ
+482 GFSDYTGENNQ
-493 RWYIKNGSSA
+493 RWYIKNGSSG

-624 GANVYCYDYTGD
+624 GANVYCFDYTGD
-636 SNQRWYLTLG
+636 SNQRWYLILG

-670 AGTNAQLWEPNGTT
+670 AGTNAQLWEPNGTS

-817 VKQREI
+817 VKQRET
-823 SNGHYVYICEVPV
+823 SNGHYVYTCEVPV

-880 ATDIASAILN
+880 AADIASAILN
-890 YGSRAQLYFG
+890 YGARAQIYFG

-915 IKKAD
+915 IKKVD
-920 SILAQDIKKAI
+920 SILAQDIRKAI
-931 TNKESGV
+931 TNKESGI
-938 LENNDFKYYGASL
+938 LENNDFKYGGASL

-972 EIEKKYDISIKD
+972 EIEKKYDISVKE

-1041 MDSGNAK
+1041 MDYGNAK
-1048 LINLSKALYWYS
+1048 LINLSKAMYWYS
-1060 QKAIEY
+1060 QKAMEY
-1066 STTEN
+1066 SM

>member
-1 MKEKQR
+1 MFR
-7 KIMGLII
+7 MRNNYLKIVSILLALL
-14 SFVMIIT
+14 MIVQ
-21 IMPQTIWASDAGTRE
+21 IMPATEVWAVSESQFDSKMSELKGQYPNYSCWNDRFDNGSECWGFANMLGYKVFGT
-36 DAVKWAYAQEGKFL
+36 KPSTWK
-50 DYDKVYGAQCVDL
+50 KVYSINNVKKGDL
-63 VHYYYAYFGKASYAT
+63 
-78 GNGCDF
+78 
-84 VNNKLPDGWTR
+84 
-95 IKNTPDFVPQP
+95 I
-106 GDIAVWGKELSQ
+106 Q
-118 YGHVAIILSADAHS
+118 YGSTNGSGHTV
-132 FVSMDQNWPRGS
+132 FVTSVSGD
-144 ACKKVTHN
+144 
-152 YNKFW
+152 
-157 GVIRPNFSEP
+157 
-167 PSNPPTYSNFWVD
+167 
-180 GNFYDLSETITFNV
+180 TITFVDCN
-194 TASGADRFAIGID
+194 GN
-207 KIGGARVVTEGCG
+207 
-220 STYSISAER
+220 
-229 LGTGNYSAYMS
+229 GNYSGANKVRHNGVLWGNTIKKGNKMYGRINFS
-240 VANSAGGV
+240 YICVSPGFDNPNPVTTTPSIWKNSDSYTVGNSATLTWNSV
-248 DTYRVGFIVAEK
+248 DNATGYWFSVWYKGEQIVTTQVSGSSEYTLNNLGEGEYTAYITAYNDSSSKQNSVTFRVN
-260 SKYLDIGNNLIANII
+260 YLDIGTNFIANII

-280 SHVVNKN
+280 SHVVNDN
-287 SNACIGKEVGNA
+287 TNACIGKEVGNA
-299 NEYWFFQRQD
+299 NEY
-309 DGSYTIRSMEDG
+309 
-321 KYLDVS
+321 
-327 EAGNRDGLNVY
+327 
-338 CYDYTGADNQRWFI
+338 
-352 KQGTNGLI
+352 
-360 LVPKCAINSCLD
+360 
-372 ISNGGSAV
+372 
-380 DTNAQLW
+380 
-387 TQAGVAAQEFSIYN
+387 
-401 HPEVP
+401 
-406 DFIRC
+406 
-411 GDNFIANIIKADTWS
+411 
-426 SMVNNNSNAEIG
+426 
-438 KGEGNANEYYEFTR
+438 YEFVR
-452 QSDGTYIIKSLE
+452 QSDGSYIIKSLE
-464 DGKYLDVSDGG
+464 DGKYLEVSDGG

-482 GFRDYTGENNQ
+482 GFSDYTGENNQ
-493 RWYIKNGSSA
+493 RWYIKNGSSG

-512 ESCLD
+512 GSCLD

-611 GKYLDVEEFSDQK
+611 GKYLDVEEFSNQK

-670 AGTNAQLWEPNGTT
+670 AGTNAQLWEPNGTA

-811 GDRIQK
+811 GDKVQK
-817 VKQREI
+817 VKQRET
-823 SNGHYVYICEVPV
+823 SNGHYVYTCEVPV

-880 ATDIASAILN
+880 AADIASAILN
-890 YGSRAQLYFG
+890 YGARAQIYFG
-900 YKTDSLVNSALSDAE
+900 YKTDSLVNSALPDAE
-915 IKKAD
+915 IKKVD
-920 SILAQDIKKAI
+920 SILAQDIKNAI
-931 TNKESGV
+931 TNKESGN

-972 EIEKKYDISIKD
+972 EIDKKYDISVKD
-984 CKKQVS
+984 CKKQIS

-1048 LINLSKALYWYS
+1048 LINLSKAMYWYN
-1060 QKAIEY
+1060 QKAMEY
-1066 STTEN
+1066 SMMEN

>member
-1 MKEKQR
+1 MKSSVRERRILFMKEKQR

-167 PSNPPTYSNFWVD
+167 PSNP
-180 GNFYDLSETITFNV
+180 V
-194 TASGADRFAIGID
+194 T
-207 KIGGARVVTEGCG
+207 T
-220 STYSISAER
+220 TPSIWKNSDSYTV
-229 LGTGNYSAYMS
+229 G
-240 VANSAGGV
+240 NSATLTWNSV
-248 DTYRVGFIVAEK
+248 DNATGYWFSVWYKGEQIVTTQVSGSSEYTLNNLGEGEYTAFITAYNDISSKQGSVTFRVN
-260 SKYLDIGNNLIANII
+260 YLDIGTNFIANII

-280 SHVVNKN
+280 SHVVNDN
-287 SNACIGKEVGNA
+287 TNACIGKEV
-299 NEYWFFQRQD
+299 
-309 DGSYTIRSMEDG
+309 
-321 KYLDVS
+321 
-327 EAGNRDGLNVY
+327 
-338 CYDYTGADNQRWFI
+338 
-352 KQGTNGLI
+352 
-360 LVPKCAINSCLD
+360 
-372 ISNGGSAV
+372 
-380 DTNAQLW
+380 
-387 TQAGVAAQEFSIYN
+387 
-401 HPEVP
+401 
-406 DFIRC
+406 
-411 GDNFIANIIKADTWS
+411 
-426 SMVNNNSNAEIG
+426 
-438 KGEGNANEYYEFTR
+438 GNANEYYEFTR
-452 QSDGTYIIKSLE
+452 QSDGAYIIKSLE
-464 DGKYLDVSDGG
+464 DGKYLEVSDGG

-482 GFRDYTGENNQ
+482 GFGDYTGENNQ
-493 RWYIKNGSSA
+493 RWYIKNGSSG

-547 SKIPNFINFG
+547 SNIPNFINFG

-595 FRRMKDGTYTI
+595 FRRMKDGTYII

-611 GKYLDVEEFSDQK
+611 GKYLDVEKFSNQK

-670 AGTNAQLWEPNGTT
+670 AGTNAQLWEPNGTA

-692 EDTIKLGTA
+692 EETIKLGTA

-794 LSKEAANDT
+794 LSKETANDT

-817 VKQREI
+817 VKQRET
-823 SNGHYVYICEVPV
+823 SNGHYVYTCEVPV

-843 TATLHYKDKSYALTQ
+843 TATLHYKDKLYALSQ

-880 ATDIASAILN
+880 AGDIASAILN
-890 YGSRAQLYFG
+890 YGARAQIYFG

-915 IKKAD
+915 IKKVD
-920 SILAQDIKKAI
+920 SILAQDIKNAI
-931 TNKESGV
+931 TNKESGN
-938 LENNDFKYYGASL
+938 LENNDFKYYGDSL

-972 EIEKKYDISIKD
+972 EIEKKYDISVKD

-1004 LNATELDDNFVVQIT
+1004 LSATELDDNFVVQIT

-1041 MDSGNAK
+1041 MDSGNEK
-1048 LINLSKALYWYS
+1048 LINLSKAMYWYS
-1060 QKAIEY
+1060 QKAMEY
-1066 STTEN
+1066 SATEN

>member
-1 MKEKQR
+1 MTFR
-7 KIMGLII
+7 
-14 SFVMIIT
+14 
-21 IMPQTIWASDAGTRE
+21 
-36 DAVKWAYAQEGKFL
+36 
-50 DYDKVYGAQCVDL
+50 
-63 VHYYYAYFGKASYAT
+63 
-78 GNGCDF
+78 
-84 VNNKLPDGWTR
+84 VN
-95 IKNTPDFVPQP
+95 
-106 GDIAVWGKELSQ
+106 
-118 YGHVAIILSADAHS
+118 
-132 FVSMDQNWPRGS
+132 
-144 ACKKVTHN
+144 
-152 YNKFW
+152 
-157 GVIRPNFSEP
+157 
-167 PSNPPTYSNFWVD
+167 
-180 GNFYDLSETITFNV
+180 
-194 TASGADRFAIGID
+194 
-207 KIGGARVVTEGCG
+207 
-220 STYSISAER
+220 
-229 LGTGNYSAYMS
+229 
-240 VANSAGGV
+240 
-248 DTYRVGFIVAEK
+248 
-260 SKYLDIGNNLIANII
+260 YLDIGTNFIANII

-280 SHVVNKN
+280 SHVVNDN
-287 SNACIGKEVGNA
+287 TNACIGKEVGNA
-299 NEYWFFQRQD
+299 NEY
-309 DGSYTIRSMEDG
+309 
-321 KYLDVS
+321 
-327 EAGNRDGLNVY
+327 
-338 CYDYTGADNQRWFI
+338 
-352 KQGTNGLI
+352 
-360 LVPKCAINSCLD
+360 
-372 ISNGGSAV
+372 
-380 DTNAQLW
+380 
-387 TQAGVAAQEFSIYN
+387 
-401 HPEVP
+401 
-406 DFIRC
+406 
-411 GDNFIANIIKADTWS
+411 
-426 SMVNNNSNAEIG
+426 
-438 KGEGNANEYYEFTR
+438 YEFVR
-452 QSDGTYIIKSLE
+452 QSDGSYIIKSLE
-464 DGKYLDVSDGG
+464 DGKYLEVSDGG

-482 GFRDYTGENNQ
+482 GFSDYTGENNQ
-493 RWYIKNGSSA
+493 RWYIKNGSSG

-517 ISNNGSAVGTNA
+517 ISNNGSAIGTNA

-547 SKIPNFINFG
+547 SNIPNFINFG

-595 FRRMKDGTYTI
+595 FRRMKDGTYII

-611 GKYLDVEEFSDQK
+611 GKYLDVEKFSNQK

-658 GLCLDV
+658 RLCLDV

-811 GDRIQK
+811 GDRVQK
-817 VKQREI
+817 VKQRET
-823 SNGHYVYICEVPV
+823 SNGHYVYTCEVPV

-880 ATDIASAILN
+880 AADIASAILN
-890 YGSRAQLYFG
+890 YGARAQLYFG
-900 YKTDSLVNSALSDAE
+900 YKTDSLVNSALPDAE
-915 IKKAD
+915 IKKVD

-931 TNKESGV
+931 TNKENGV
-938 LENNDFKYYGASL
+938 LENNDFKYYGDSL

-972 EIEKKYDISIKD
+972 EIEKKYDISVKD

-1041 MDSGNAK
+1041 MDSGNEK
-1048 LINLSKALYWYS
+1048 LINLSKAMYWYS
-1060 QKAIEY
+1060 QKAMEY
-1066 STTEN
+1066 SATEN

>member
-14 SFVMIIT
+14 SFGMIIT

-167 PSNPPTYSNFWVD
+167 PSDP
-180 GNFYDLSETITFNV
+180 V
-194 TASGADRFAIGID
+194 T
-207 KIGGARVVTEGCG
+207 T
-220 STYSISAER
+220 TPSIWKNSDSYTV
-229 LGTGNYSAYMS
+229 G
-240 VANSAGGV
+240 NSATLTWNSV
-248 DTYRVGFIVAEK
+248 DNATGYWFSVWYKGEQIVTTQVSGSSEYTLNNLGEGEYTAFITAYNDIQGSVTFRVN
-260 SKYLDIGNNLIANII
+260 YLDIGTNFIANII

-280 SHVVNKN
+280 SHVVNDN
-287 SNACIGKEVGNA
+287 TNACIGKEVGNA
-299 NEYWFFQRQD
+299 NEY
-309 DGSYTIRSMEDG
+309 
-321 KYLDVS
+321 
-327 EAGNRDGLNVY
+327 
-338 CYDYTGADNQRWFI
+338 
-352 KQGTNGLI
+352 
-360 LVPKCAINSCLD
+360 
-372 ISNGGSAV
+372 
-380 DTNAQLW
+380 
-387 TQAGVAAQEFSIYN
+387 
-401 HPEVP
+401 
-406 DFIRC
+406 
-411 GDNFIANIIKADTWS
+411 
-426 SMVNNNSNAEIG
+426 
-438 KGEGNANEYYEFTR
+438 YEFVR
-452 QSDGTYIIKSLE
+452 QSDGSYIIKSLE
-464 DGKYLDVSDGG
+464 DGKYLEVSDGG

-482 GFRDYTGENNQ
+482 GFSGYTGENNQ
-493 RWYIKNGSSA
+493 RWYIKNGSSG

-512 ESCLD
+512 GSCLD

-547 SKIPNFINFG
+547 SNIPNFINFG

-595 FRRMKDGTYTI
+595 FRRMKDGTYII

-611 GKYLDVEEFSDQK
+611 GKYLDVEKFSNQK

-664 SNDGSD
+664 FNDGSD

-794 LSKEAANDT
+794 LSKEVANDT
-803 DAYIEFKV
+803 DAYIEFKI
-811 GDRIQK
+811 GDRVQK
-817 VKQREI
+817 VKQRET
-823 SNGHYVYICEVPV
+823 SNGHYVYTCEVPV

-880 ATDIASAILN
+880 AADIASAILN
-890 YGSRAQLYFG
+890 YGARAQLYFG
-900 YKTDSLVNSALSDAE
+900 YKTDSLVNSALPDAE
-915 IKKAD
+915 IKKVD
-920 SILAQDIKKAI
+920 SILAQDIKNAI
-931 TNKESGV
+931 TNKESGN
-938 LENNDFKYYGASL
+938 LENNDFKYYGDSL

-972 EIEKKYDISIKD
+972 EIEKKYDISVKD

-1026 SMSVSTSPY
+1026 SMSVSISPY
-1035 IYIKKS
+1035 MYIKKS
-1041 MDSGNAK
+1041 MDSRNAK
-1048 LINLSKALYWYS
+1048 LINLSKAMYWYS
-1060 QKAIEY
+1060 QKAMEY
-1066 STTEN
+1066 SMTEN

>member
-1 MKEKQR
+1 MSR
-7 KIMGLII
+7 MRNNYLKIVSILLALL
-14 SFVMIIT
+14 MIVQ
-21 IMPQTIWASDAGTRE
+21 IMPSTEVWAVSESQFDSKMSELKGQYPNYSCWNDRFDNGSECWGFANMLGYKVFGT
-36 DAVKWAYAQEGKFL
+36 KPSTWK
-50 DYDKVYGAQCVDL
+50 KVYSINNVKKGDL
-63 VHYYYAYFGKASYAT
+63 
-78 GNGCDF
+78 
-84 VNNKLPDGWTR
+84 
-95 IKNTPDFVPQP
+95 I
-106 GDIAVWGKELSQ
+106 Q
-118 YGHVAIILSADAHS
+118 YGSTNGSGHTI
-132 FVSMDQNWPRGS
+132 FVTSVSGD
-144 ACKKVTHN
+144 
-152 YNKFW
+152 
-157 GVIRPNFSEP
+157 
-167 PSNPPTYSNFWVD
+167 
-180 GNFYDLSETITFNV
+180 TITFVDCN
-194 TASGADRFAIGID
+194 GN
-207 KIGGARVVTEGCG
+207 
-220 STYSISAER
+220 
-229 LGTGNYSAYMS
+229 GNYSGANKVRHNGVLWGNTIKKGNKMYGRINFS
-240 VANSAGGV
+240 YICVSPGFDNPNPVTTTPSIWKNSDSYTVGNSATLTWNSV
-248 DTYRVGFIVAEK
+248 DNATGYWFSVWYKGEQIVTTQVSGSSEYTLNNLGEGEYTAFITAYNDISSKQGSVTFRVN
-260 SKYLDIGNNLIANII
+260 YLDIGTNFIANII

-280 SHVVNKN
+280 SHVVNDN
-287 SNACIGKEVGNA
+287 TNACIGKE
-299 NEYWFFQRQD
+299 
-309 DGSYTIRSMEDG
+309 
-321 KYLDVS
+321 
-327 EAGNRDGLNVY
+327 
-338 CYDYTGADNQRWFI
+338 
-352 KQGTNGLI
+352 
-360 LVPKCAINSCLD
+360 
-372 ISNGGSAV
+372 
-380 DTNAQLW
+380 
-387 TQAGVAAQEFSIYN
+387 
-401 HPEVP
+401 
-406 DFIRC
+406 
-411 GDNFIANIIKADTWS
+411 
-426 SMVNNNSNAEIG
+426 
-438 KGEGNANEYYEFTR
+438 EGNANEHYEFTR
-452 QSDGTYIIKSLE
+452 QSDGAYIIKSLE
-464 DGKYLDVSDGG
+464 DGKYLEVSDGG

-482 GFRDYTGENNQ
+482 GFGDYTGENNQ
-493 RWYIKNGSSA
+493 RWYIKNGSSG

-547 SKIPNFINFG
+547 SNIPNFINFG

-595 FRRMKDGTYTI
+595 FRRMKDGTYII

-611 GKYLDVEEFSDQK
+611 GKYLDVEKFSDQK

-658 GLCLDV
+658 RLCLDV

-811 GDRIQK
+811 GDRVQK
-817 VKQREI
+817 VKQRET
-823 SNGHYVYICEVPV
+823 SNGHYVYTCEVPV

-880 ATDIASAILN
+880 AADIASAILN
-890 YGSRAQLYFG
+890 YGARAQIYFG
-900 YKTDSLVNSALSDAE
+900 YKTDSLVNSALPDAE
-915 IKKAD
+915 IKKVD
-920 SILAQDIKKAI
+920 SILAQDIKNAI
-931 TNKESGV
+931 TNKESGN

-972 EIEKKYDISIKD
+972 EIDKKYDISVKD
-984 CKKQVS
+984 CKKQIS

-1035 IYIKKS
+1035 MYIKKS
-1041 MDSGNAK
+1041 MDSRNAK
-1048 LINLSKALYWYS
+1048 LINLSKAMYWYS
-1060 QKAIEY
+1060 QKAMEY
-1066 STTEN
+1066 SMMEN